1 MPGWWGQLA
10 AAALRAVG
18 KLDILAAQAQLVA
31 PQVVVERLH
40 VGENALGVGLL
51 AHDHHVLHLHEG
63 YAVHQHPAGRGARG
77 WLSVPAPTLAA
88 TLYPEVFTTPQPAG
102 LP

>member
-1 MPGWWGQLA
+1 MCVCVERCRDRQGSGGQAHREGTVPGWWGQLA

-63 YAVHQHPAGRGARG
+63 YNLH
-77 WLSVPAPTLAA
+77 
-88 TLYPEVFTTPQPAG
+88 FTDDYYY
-102 LP
+102 